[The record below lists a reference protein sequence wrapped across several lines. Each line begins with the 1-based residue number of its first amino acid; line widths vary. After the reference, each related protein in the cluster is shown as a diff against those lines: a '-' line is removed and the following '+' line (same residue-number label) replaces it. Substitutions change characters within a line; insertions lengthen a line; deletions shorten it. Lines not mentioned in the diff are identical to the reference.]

1 MSGVGSP
8 ENSGL
13 SAASSL
19 LTRGPGALELQDY
32 WRAVRN
38 HWIGVVLIVAVTC
51 AAAAIFTATRT
62 PEYAAN
68 ATGFV
73 GTGASDNAA
82 LGSVTDELAKSRATS
97 YVDVAQSRATAQAVI
112 DELGLDVTP
121 STLVGHI
128 SVTQPTDTVLLKIT
142 ASSDSPREAQRIA
155 DAWVAALAVQVQ
167 KIEAP
172 DGRVRDGT
180 PRIIALESAAL
191 PGSPVSPRPALNLGI
206 ALALGC
212 LLGLG
217 YALLRTTL
225 DRRLRS
231 ADDVQ
236 ARFAVPVVASI
247 PAAPV
252 LRTETGEAAALAVRG
267 TDEAVAAAAEAFRK
281 LRTNLLFMDVDNP
294 PRSLVIS
301 SPRPGDGKSTVAA
314 NVAAALESTGQSVV
328 LIDADLRRPTVA
340 SSFRVDGAVGLTNV
354 LSGQVSVDDALQTP
368 AGFSSLQVL
377 TAGAVPPNPSELLGS
392 RSMRTLIETLA
403 RDHVVILDAPPLLP
417 VTDAAL
423 LSTSTDGVMLVIS
436 SGRTVDAELASCL
449 GSIEAVKGRVLGIV
463 MNRVATRHNPAGS
476 YGYYGY
482 RQENRPPQ
490 AVTDAV

>member
-1 MSGVGSP
+1 MFAVGHV
-8 ENSGL
+8 EISGL
-13 SAASSL
+13 AATSFLSGG
-19 LTRGPGALELQDY
+19 TRALELQDY

-38 HWIGVVLIVAVTC
+38 HWIGVVVIVVVTC
-51 AAAAIFTATRT
+51 VAAAIFTATRT
-62 PEYAAN
+62 PVYAAN

-73 GTGASDNAA
+73 GTGASTDPN
-82 LGSVTDELAKSRATS
+82 LGSITDQLAKSRATS

-112 DELGLDVTP
+112 DQLGLDTTP
-121 STLVGHI
+121 AALVSHI
-128 SVTQPTDTVLLKIT
+128 SVVQPTDTVLLKIT
-142 ASSDSPREAQRIA
+142 ASSDSPEKAQRLA

-167 KIEAP
+167 GIESP
-172 DGRVRDGT
+172 DGAPQDGT
-180 PRIIALESAAL
+180 PRIIPLESAAL
-191 PGSPVSPRPALNLGI
+191 PGSPVSPRPMLNLAV

-231 ADDVQ
+231 PDDVQ
-236 ARFAVPVVASI
+236 KRFAVPVVASI

-252 LRTETGEAAALAVRG
+252 LRTEVGGRAALAVQG
-267 TDEAVAAAAEAFRK
+267 GVDEAVAAAAEAFRK
-281 LRTNLLFMDVDNP
+281 LRTNLMFMDVDNP

-328 LIDADLRRPTVA
+328 LIDADLRRPTV
-340 SSFRVDGAVGLTNV
+340 STSFQVDGAIGLTNV
-354 LSGQVSVDDALQTP
+354 LSGQVSVEDALQTP
-368 AGFSSLQVL
+368 AGFTSLQVL
-377 TAGAVPPNPSELLGS
+377 VAGAVPPNPSELLGS
-392 RSMRTLIETLA
+392 RSMRALIETLA

-436 SGRTVDAELASCL
+436 SGRTVDAELESCL
-449 GSIEAVKGRVLGIV
+449 GSITAVNGRVLGVV

-482 RQENRPPQ
+482 RQESRSPQ